1 MQQQYQ
7 LTLHSQMGPREGT
20 LALQREGDGSVWGT
34 LFLAGYENQVRG
46 TWNGEGVLTLF
57 HSLRTAVGDHAC
69 RSVLRLVGGTLQG
82 TAELGECKL
91 KWSGKRLEQEQAEEK
106 RCE

>member
-1 MQQQYQ
+1 MKQQYQ

-20 LALQREGDGSVWGT
+20 LALQQEGDGSVWGT
-34 LFLAGYENQVRG
+34 LFLAGYENQVEG
-46 TWNGEGVLTLF
+46 TWNKEGVLTLF

-69 RSVLRLVGGTLQG
+69 RSVLHLVDDTLQG

-91 KWSGKRLEQEQAEEK
+91 KWSGKRLEEQAEEN